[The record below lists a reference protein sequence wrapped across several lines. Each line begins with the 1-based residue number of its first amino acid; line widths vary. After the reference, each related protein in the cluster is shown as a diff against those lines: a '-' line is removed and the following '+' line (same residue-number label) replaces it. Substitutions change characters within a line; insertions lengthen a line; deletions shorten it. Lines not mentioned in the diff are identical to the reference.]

1 MDLAGS
7 VSPSEALEA
16 PGGKNAEINLSLLG
30 LGIVIRAI
38 AEEDAKLKGSSKKRE
53 SVGYRDY
60 ELTRQL
66 EPFLKSGKFK
76 VLLFVNISPDEQYYT
91 QTKVTLNFG
100 QDAFVAKLKK

>member
-66 EPFLKSGKFK
+66 EPFLKSKILIAMSHPF
-76 VLLFVNISPDEQYYT
+76 LLLLIQLLPKDLIIAY
-91 QTKVTLNFG
+91 
-100 QDAFVAKLKK
+100 